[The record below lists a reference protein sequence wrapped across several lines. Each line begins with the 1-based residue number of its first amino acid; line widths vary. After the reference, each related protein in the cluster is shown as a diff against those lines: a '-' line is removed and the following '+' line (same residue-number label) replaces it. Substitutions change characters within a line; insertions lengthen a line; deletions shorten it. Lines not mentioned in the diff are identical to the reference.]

1 MPFLDLSRETQIL
14 ACLVDR
20 MLSLRA
26 LYRSWNQML
35 TFCCSSSQLLFIRV
49 KKSIPEKLKLS
60 TCFKGERSIWAEALK
75 GPDESLLSFLFATE
89 SQVPSRGC
97 VYSVDSGII
106 LQSPS
111 GPVAAAP
118 DRQCAQ
124 TRLLWLKTT
133 VVIPP
138 TFYLEKFENKVERGG
153 PSAPHLASPIG
164 NILPHLL
171 PFSCSLSML
180 TGLFESYLQVW
191 RYCIPKYF
199 NIIS

>member
-1 MPFLDLSRETQIL
+1 MIVGEQLCYWILDFSVLFLEGDFYNLIYWLPAEGRHLLPDSTGLGCGTCWGEGTRRPRT
-14 ACLVDR
+14 
-20 MLSLRA
+20 
-26 LYRSWNQML
+26 SW
-35 TFCCSSSQLLFIRV
+35 
-49 KKSIPEKLKLS
+49 
-60 TCFKGERSIWAEALK
+60 IWAEALK

-97 VYSVDSGII
+97 FYSVDSGII

-124 TRLLWLKTT
+124 NRLLWLKTT

-138 TFYLEKFENKVERGG
+138 TFYLEKFENKVERVG

-171 PFSCSLSML
+171 PFSCSLSL
-180 TGLFESYLQVW
+180 FTGLFESCLQVW
-191 RYCIPKYF
+191 RYRIPKYF